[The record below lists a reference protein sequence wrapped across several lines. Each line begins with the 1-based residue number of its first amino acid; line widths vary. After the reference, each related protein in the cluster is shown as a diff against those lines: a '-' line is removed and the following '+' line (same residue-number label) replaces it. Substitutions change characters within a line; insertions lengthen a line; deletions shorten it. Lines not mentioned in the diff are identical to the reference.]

1 MFIYDFTNSFFPQIP
16 PFDSDIVTMGRLID
30 KEPPYEPETPLRLVV
45 VGLSRTGTACKLVA
59 HDSLPETVTELSS
72 SVPGIEGTRIYPM
85 AHVRAHRQSQSH
97 V

>member
-1 MFIYDFTNSFFPQIP
+1 
-16 PFDSDIVTMGRLID
+16 MGRLID

-59 HDSLPETVTELSS
+59 HGSLPKTVTEFSS
-72 SVPGIEGTRIYPM
+72 SVPGIEGTRVYSM
-85 AHVRAHRQSQSH
+85 AYVRAHRRSQSH